1 MGSTVPVEGASASP
15 LNRLESGQCD
25 GYIVDRTCMGTYI
38 HGILDNDDLRR
49 HLLNCLRKHKG
60 LEPLPKMFDY
70 LGHKEA
76 AYNRLAD
83 IVEANLD
90 MDYIDSLL
98 AQQD

>member
-1 MGSTVPVEGASASP
+1 MSP
-15 LNRLESGQCD
+15 D
-25 GYIVDRTCMGTYI
+25 GLVMGTYI